1 MDVSLLVKWWW
12 KLKKEDSLWQEIVKI
27 KYLKKKSIFDV
38 SHKVSDWPVWA
49 DLLKVKDMY
58 IQGRGIRIRNGPKTR
73 FWYDPWLYDV
83 PIYKIAPVLFILNKQ
98 KEVTVADIKT
108 GIVQL
113 TFSRWL
119 SNELQTCLRLILDD
133 VDSFQLQDDE
143 DEVFWKLSKSKR
155 FSVNQCMMPWPEMN
169 MGMIISVS
177 GKEKLPKK

>member
-1 MDVSLLVKWWW
+1 M
-12 KLKKEDSLWQEIVKI
+12 
-27 KYLKKKSIFDV
+27 
-38 SHKVSDWPVWA
+38 
-49 DLLKVKDMY
+49 
-58 IQGRGIRIRNGPKTR
+58 
-73 FWYDPWLYDV
+73 
-83 PIYKIAPVLFILNKQ
+83 
-98 KEVTVADIKT
+98 TVADIKT